1 MANYVSQTSD
11 KSKKKAIKLLLSGG
25 LGFHLFYVGRIKA
38 GIIRFILGLIL
49 WVGFIIG
56 GIAISEW
63 GMVLMGIALLV
74 LLNIFDMIKLFL
86 GTFKDN
92 IGSHLRS

>member
-1 MANYVSQTSD
+1 MANYTTQTSD
-11 KSKKKAIKLLLSGG
+11 KSKSKAIRLLFAGG

-38 GIIRFILGLIL
+38 GILRFVLGLIL

-63 GMVLMGIALLV
+63 GMSLMGIALLL
-74 LLNIFDMIKLFL
+74 LLNIFDMVKLFL

-92 IGSHLRS
+92 VGNHLRT